1 MNCHRIETKEKVTSG
16 RAPRIGVVLVVQT
29 KRIRLGDLLVQKGL
43 ITEEHLMRALKE
55 QKVRKTKLGET
66 LISLGY
72 VSEREIV
79 DILTA
84 QLDIEYVELRNMKL
98 DKAAVY
104 LINETVAK
112 KYNLIPI
119 GFAPDN
125 PNCLRVA
132 MSDPMD
138 FMAMDDVAIITNM
151 KIIPVLST
159 SSQIAFQ
166 IDRYF
171 GRQSVIAVADQ
182 YKREQRQEEAAAVE
196 SANRADAAAD
206 RSPIVVMVRSII
218 EQAVRQ
224 RASDIHFEPMREG
237 IRIRFRIDGNLVEA
251 MSYDLSIYTAIIA
264 RLKII
269 SGMDISEKRKPQDG
283 RTTMEIDHVEYDVRV
298 SSIPTVY
305 GEKIVM
311 RLTNKESLTRDKREL
326 GLSDS
331 DMKKFDQMLAH
342 PHGIILVTGPTG
354 SGKSTTL
361 YTALSELNRETVNIV
376 TVEDPVEANIEGVN
390 QIQVN
395 TKADMTFASALRSIL
410 RQDPDIIMIG
420 EIRDPETAEIA
431 VQASITGHLVCST
444 LHTNSTSASI
454 ARLLNMGIESY
465 LIADALVGIVA
476 QRLVRR
482 LCSCKREREATPAEK
497 AELGVPEEETF
508 MINEPAGCQ
517 ICSHTGYLGR
527 IGVYEMMPITPAL
540 RWAIV
545 KMQPSSK
552 IKEIAVREG
561 MNTLRE
567 STVQL
572 VKEGVTSMEEM
583 RKIACE
589 ED

>member
-1 MNCHRIETKEKVTSG
+1 MATN
-16 RAPRIGVVLVVQT
+16 

-43 ITEEHLMRALKE
+43 ITEEQLMRALKE
-55 QKVRKTKLGET
+55 QRVRNTKLGET
-66 LISLGY
+66 LISMGF
-72 VSEREIV
+72 VSERDIV
-79 DILTA
+79 DILCD
-84 QLDIEYVELRNMKL
+84 QLHIEYVELRNMKL
-98 DKAAVY
+98 DEAAVY
-104 LINETVAK
+104 TINEGIAK

-119 GFAPDN
+119 GFDPDN
-125 PNCLRVA
+125 PNMLRVA

-138 FMAMDDVAIITNM
+138 FMAMDDIAIITNL

-182 YKREQRQEEAAAVE
+182 YKKEQGRDDSVRDSVKGEVSMTE
-196 SANRADAAAD
+196 S
-206 RSPIVVMVRSII
+206 SPIVVMVRSIM

-251 MSYDLSIYTAIIA
+251 MSYDMSIYTAIIA

-283 RTTMEIDHVEYDVRV
+283 RTTLEIDHMEIDVRV

-311 RLTNKESLTRDKREL
+311 RLTNKEQLTRNKMEL
-326 GLSDS
+326 GLSAE
-331 DMKKFDQMLAH
+331 DMKVFDQMLAH

-361 YTALSELNRETVNIV
+361 YTALSELNREAVNIV
-376 TVEDPVEANIEGVN
+376 TVEDPVEANIDGVN

-395 TKADMTFASALRSIL
+395 PKADMTFASALRSIL

-431 VQASITGHLVCST
+431 VQASITGHLVAST
-444 LHTNSTSASI
+444 LHTNSTSASV
-454 ARLLNMGIESY
+454 ARLLNMGIEPY
-465 LIADALVGIVA
+465 LIADALVGVVA

-482 LCSCKREREATPAEK
+482 LCRCKRGREATPEEK
-497 AELGVPEEETF
+497 EELGARPEDTL
-508 MINEPAGCQ
+508 MVYEPAGCQ
-517 ICSHTGYLGR
+517 LCSQTGYYGR
-527 IGVYEMMPITPAL
+527 IAVYEMMPVSPKL
-540 RWAIV
+540 RWAIT

-552 IKEIAVREG
+552 VKEIAQSEG
-561 MNTLRE
+561 MVTLRG
-567 STVQL
+567 SAVRL
-572 VKEGVTSMEEM
+572 VKEGVTSLEEM
-583 RKIACE
+583 KKIACE

>member
-1 MNCHRIETKEKVTSG
+1 MAIN
-16 RAPRIGVVLVVQT
+16 

-43 ITEEHLMRALKE
+43 ITEEQLMRALKE
-55 QKVRKTKLGET
+55 QRSRGTKLGET
-66 LISLGY
+66 LISMGF
-72 VSEREIV
+72 VSEHAIVEILC
-79 DILTA
+79 D
-84 QLDIEYVELRNMKL
+84 QLHIEYVELRNMKL
-98 DKAAVY
+98 DEAAVY
-104 LINETVAK
+104 TINEAVAK

-119 GFAPDN
+119 GFDQNN
-125 PNCLRVA
+125 PNMLRVA

-138 FMAMDDVAIITNM
+138 FVAMDDIAIITNL
-151 KIIPVLST
+151 KIVPVLST

-182 YKREQRQEEAAAVE
+182 YKKEKGRDDV
-196 SANRADAAAD
+196 SHDAARGDALLTES
-206 RSPIVVMVRSII
+206 SPIVVMVRSII

-283 RTTMEIDHVEYDVRV
+283 RTTLDIDHVEYDVRV

-305 GEKIVM
+305 GEKMVM

-326 GLSDS
+326 GLSGS
-331 DMKKFDQMLAH
+331 DMCKFNQMLAH

-361 YTALSELNRETVNIV
+361 YTALSELNKETVNIV
-376 TVEDPVEANIEGVN
+376 TVEDPVEANIDGVN

-395 TKADMTFASALRSIL
+395 TRADMTFATALRSIL

-420 EIRDPETAEIA
+420 EIRDRETAEIA
-431 VQASITGHLVCST
+431 VQASITGHLVAST

-454 ARLLNMGIESY
+454 ARLLNMGIEPY
-465 LIADALVGIVA
+465 LIADALVGVVA
-476 QRLVRR
+476 QRLVRK
-482 LCSCKREREATPAEK
+482 LCQCKRGREADPEEK
-497 AELGVPEEETF
+497 EELGVNPEQSFT
-508 MINEPAGCQ
+508 IYEPVGCQ
-517 ICSHTGYLGR
+517 LCSQTGYYGR
-527 IGVYEMMPITPAL
+527 TAVYEMMPVTQNV
-540 RWAIV
+540 RWAIT

-552 IKEIAVREG
+552 VKEIAQKEG
-561 MNTLRE
+561 MVTLRG
-567 STVQL
+567 SAVRL
-572 VKEGVTSMEEM
+572 VKEGVTSIEEM
-583 RKIACE
+583 KKIACE

>member
-1 MNCHRIETKEKVTSG
+1 M
-16 RAPRIGVVLVVQT
+16 GVLQVVQM

-43 ITEEHLMRALKE
+43 ITEEQLMKTLRE
-55 QKVRKTKLGET
+55 QKLRGTKLGET

-72 VSEREIV
+72 VSEKDIV
-79 DILTA
+79 DILCA
-84 QLDIEYVELRNMKL
+84 QLHIEYVELRNMKL
-98 DKAAVY
+98 DEAAVY
-104 LINETVAK
+104 LVNETVAK

-119 GFAPDN
+119 GFDKDN
-125 PNCLRVA
+125 PHCLRVA

-138 FMAMDDVAIITNM
+138 FIAIDDVAIMTNM
-151 KIIPVLST
+151 KIQPVLST
-159 SSQIAFQ
+159 SSQVAFQ

-171 GRQSVIAVADQ
+171 GRQSVIAVADR
-182 YKREQRQEEAAAVE
+182 YKKEQRIEEASRDNAGRDSAATKE
-196 SANRADAAAD
+196 ELTAD
-206 RSPIVVMVRSII
+206 RSPIIIMVRSIM

-224 RASDIHFEPMREG
+224 RASDIHFEPMKEG

-283 RTTMEIDHVEYDVRV
+283 RSTIEIDHVEYDVRV

-305 GEKIVM
+305 GEKVVM
-311 RLTNKESLTRDKREL
+311 RLTNKENLTRDKKNL
-326 GLSDS
+326 GLHDS
-331 DMKKFDQMLAH
+331 DMKRFDSMLSH

-361 YTALSELNRETVNIV
+361 YTALSELNKETVNIV
-376 TVEDPVEANIEGVN
+376 TVEDPVEANLEGVN

-395 TKADMTFASALRSIL
+395 PRADMTFATALRSIL

-431 VQASITGHLVCST
+431 VQASITGHLVVST
-444 LHTNSTSASI
+444 LHTNSTSASV
-454 ARLLNMGIESY
+454 ARLLNMGVESY

-482 LCSCKREREATPAEK
+482 LCRCKHPREAEAAEK
-497 AELGVPEEETF
+497 IELGVKEEADLT
-508 MINEPAGCQ
+508 IWEPTGCQ
-517 ICSHTGYLGR
+517 ICGYTGYYGR
-527 IGVYEMMPITPAL
+527 IGVYEMMPMSAAL
-540 RWAIV
+540 REAVV
-545 KMQPSSK
+545 KKSTSAH

-561 MNTLRE
+561 MTTLKE
-567 STVQL
+567 STAQL
-572 VKEGVTSMEEM
+572 VKEGVTSIQEM
-583 RKIACE
+583 HKIACE
-589 ED
+589 EE

>member
-1 MNCHRIETKEKVTSG
+1 M
-16 RAPRIGVVLVVQT
+16 VQM
-29 KRIRLGDLLVQKGL
+29 KRIRLGDVLVQKGL
-43 ITEEHLMRALKE
+43 ITEDQLMKALKE
-55 QKVRKTKLGET
+55 QKLRKTKLGET

-72 VSEREIV
+72 VSEKEIV

-84 QLDIEYVELRNMKL
+84 QLGIEYVELRNMKL
-98 DKAAVY
+98 DEAAVF
-104 LINETVAK
+104 LINEAVAK

-119 GFAPDN
+119 GFDKER

-138 FMAMDDVAIITNM
+138 FMALDDVAIITNC

-159 SSQIAFQ
+159 SSQISFQ

-182 YKREQRQEEAAAVE
+182 YKREQGRDELAAAKE
-196 SANRADAAAD
+196 TMNRIDAVTD
-206 RSPIVVMVRSII
+206 QSPIVVMVRSII

-283 RTTMEIDHVEYDVRV
+283 RTTLVIDHVEYDVRV
-298 SSIPTVY
+298 SSLPTVY

-326 GLSDS
+326 GLNGS
-331 DMKKFDQMLAH
+331 DMRKFDQMLAH
-342 PHGIILVTGPTG
+342 PHGILLVTGPTG

-361 YTALSELNRETVNIV
+361 YTALSELNRENVNIV

-395 TKADMTFASALRSIL
+395 PKADMTFASALRSIL

-444 LHTNSTSASI
+444 LHTNNTSASI
-454 ARLLNMGIESY
+454 ARLLNMGVESY

-482 LCSCKREREATPAEK
+482 LCSCKREREATEAEK
-497 AELGVPEEETF
+497 LELGVPED
-508 MINEPAGCQ
+508 EPLTVCEPGRCQ
-517 ICSHTGYLGR
+517 LCSHTGYHGR
-527 IGVYEMMPITPAL
+527 IGVYEMMPITPKL

-552 IKEIAVREG
+552 VKEIAVSEG

-567 STVQL
+567 SAIQL
-572 VKEGVTSMEEM
+572 VKKGITSLEEM

>member
-1 MNCHRIETKEKVTSG
+1 M
-16 RAPRIGVVLVVQT
+16 
-29 KRIRLGDLLVQKGL
+29 KRIRLGDVLVQKGL
-43 ITEEHLMRALKE
+43 ITEEQLMKTLKE
-55 QKVRKTKLGET
+55 QRIRGTKLGET

-72 VSEREIV
+72 VSEQDIV
-79 DILTA
+79 DILCA
-84 QLDIEYVELRNMKL
+84 QLNIEYVELRSMKL
-98 DKAAVY
+98 DEAAVY

-119 GFAPDN
+119 GFDKES
-125 PNCLRVA
+125 PNTLRVA

-138 FMAMDDVAIITNM
+138 FIALDDVAIITNM
-151 KIIPVLST
+151 KIVPVLST

-182 YKREQRQEEAAAVE
+182 YKKERTKEEAARD
-196 SANRADAAAD
+196 SAAARPGTGTGAGTD
-206 RSPIVVMVRSII
+206 HSPIVVMVRSII

-224 RASDIHFEPMREG
+224 RASDIHFEPMKDG
-237 IRIRFRIDGNLVEA
+237 IRIRFRIDGDLVEA
-251 MSYDLSIYTAIIA
+251 MSYDMSIYTAIIA

-283 RTTMEIDHVEYDVRV
+283 RTTMVIDHVEYDVRV

-305 GEKIVM
+305 GEKVVM
-311 RLTNKESLTRDKREL
+311 RLTDKEKLTRDKKEL
-326 GLSDS
+326 GLNERE
-331 DMKKFDQMLAH
+331 MRIFEQMLSH

-361 YTALSELNRETVNIV
+361 YTALSELNKETVNIV
-376 TVEDPVEANIEGVN
+376 TVEDPVEANLEGVN

-395 TKADMTFASALRSIL
+395 ARADMTFANALRSIL

-431 VQASITGHLVCST
+431 VQASITGHLVAST
-444 LHTNSTSASI
+444 LHTNSTSASVG
-454 ARLLNMGIESY
+454 RLLNMGVESY

-476 QRLVRR
+476 QRLARR
-482 LCSCKREREATPAEK
+482 LCRCRKMREATVAEK
-497 AELGVPEEETF
+497 MELGVKEEDSL
-508 MINEPAGCQ
+508 MIGEPAGCQ
-517 ICSHTGYLGR
+517 FCGYTGYHGR
-527 IGVYEMMPITPAL
+527 IGVYEMMPMSAAL
-540 RWAIV
+540 REAV
-545 KMQPSSK
+545 AKKAMAST

-561 MNTLRE
+561 MMTLRE
-567 STVQL
+567 SAVRL

-583 RKIACE
+583 HKIASE

>member
-1 MNCHRIETKEKVTSG
+1 MPD
-16 RAPRIGVVLVVQT
+16 APDGQIMQEGGKNVAT
-29 KRIRLGDLLVQKGL
+29 NKRIRLGDLLVQKGP
-43 ITEEHLMRALKE
+43 ITEEQLMRALKE
-55 QKVRKTKLGET
+55 QRQRGTKLGET

-72 VSEREIV
+72 VSERAIV
-79 DILTA
+79 KILCD
-84 QLDIEYVELRNMKL
+84 QLHIEYVELRNMKL
-98 DKAAVY
+98 DEAAVY
-104 LINETVAK
+104 TINETVAK
-112 KYNLIPI
+112 KYSLIPI
-119 GFAPDN
+119 GFDKDN
-125 PNCLRVA
+125 PNMMRVA

-138 FMAMDDVAIITNM
+138 FMAIDDIAIITNF

-182 YKREQRQEEAAAVE
+182 YKKEQGRDEAA
-196 SANRADAAAD
+196 RDAA
-206 RSPIVVMVRSII
+206 RGEVSLTESSPIVVMVRSII

-224 RASDIHFEPMREG
+224 RASDIHFEPMRDG

-251 MSYDLSIYTAIIA
+251 MSYDMSIYTAIIA

-283 RTTMEIDHVEYDVRV
+283 RTTMDIDHVEYDVRV

-311 RLTNKESLTRDKREL
+311 RLTNKEKLTRDKREL
-326 GLSDS
+326 GLSDD
-331 DMKKFDQMLAH
+331 DMKRFDQMLAH

-376 TVEDPVEANIEGVN
+376 TVEDPVEANIDGVN

-395 TKADMTFASALRSIL
+395 PKADMTFASALRSIL

-431 VQASITGHLVCST
+431 VQASITGHLVAST

-454 ARLLNMGIESY
+454 ARLLNMGIEPY
-465 LIADALVGIVA
+465 LMADALVGVVA
-476 QRLVRR
+476 QRLVRK
-482 LCSCKREREATPAEK
+482 LCRCKRGREATAQEK
-497 AELGVPEEETF
+497 EELGVNQDEVLT
-508 MINEPAGCQ
+508 IYEPAGCQ
-517 ICSHTGYLGR
+517 LCSQTGYFGR
-527 IGVYEMMPITPAL
+527 TAVYEMMPVTPEL
-540 RWAIV
+540 RWAIT

-552 IKEIAVREG
+552 VKEIAQREG
-561 MNTLRE
+561 MITLRG
-567 STVQL
+567 SAVRL
-572 VKEGVTSMEEM
+572 VREGVTSLEEM
-583 RKIACE
+583 KKIASE

>member
-1 MNCHRIETKEKVTSG
+1 MAIN
-16 RAPRIGVVLVVQT
+16 

-43 ITEEHLMRALKE
+43 ITEEQLMRALKE
-55 QKVRKTKLGET
+55 QRSRGTKLGET
-66 LISLGY
+66 LISMGF
-72 VSEREIV
+72 VSEHAIV
-79 DILTA
+79 KILCD
-84 QLDIEYVELRNMKL
+84 QLHIEYVELRNMKL
-98 DKAAVY
+98 DEAAVY
-104 LINETVAK
+104 TINEAVAK

-119 GFAPDN
+119 GFDQNN
-125 PNCLRVA
+125 PNMLRVA

-138 FMAMDDVAIITNM
+138 FVAMDDIAIITNL
-151 KIIPVLST
+151 KIVPVLST

-182 YKREQRQEEAAAVE
+182 YKKEKGRDDV
-196 SANRADAAAD
+196 SHDAARGDALLTES
-206 RSPIVVMVRSII
+206 SPIVVMVRSII

-283 RTTMEIDHVEYDVRV
+283 RTTLDIDHVEYDVRV

-305 GEKIVM
+305 GEKMVM

-326 GLSDS
+326 GLSGS
-331 DMKKFDQMLAH
+331 DMCKFDQMLAH

-361 YTALSELNRETVNIV
+361 YTALSELNKETVNIV
-376 TVEDPVEANIEGVN
+376 TVEDPVEANIDGVN

-395 TKADMTFASALRSIL
+395 TRADMTFATALRSIL

-420 EIRDPETAEIA
+420 EIRDRETAEIA
-431 VQASITGHLVCST
+431 VQASITGHLVAST

-454 ARLLNMGIESY
+454 ARLLNMGIEPY
-465 LIADALVGIVA
+465 LIADALVGVVA
-476 QRLVRR
+476 QRLVRK
-482 LCSCKREREATPAEK
+482 LCQCKRGREADPEEK
-497 AELGVPEEETF
+497 AELGVNPEQSFT
-508 MINEPAGCQ
+508 IYEPVGCQ
-517 ICSHTGYLGR
+517 LCSQTGYYGR
-527 IGVYEMMPITPAL
+527 TAVYEMMPVTQNV
-540 RWAIV
+540 RWAIT

-552 IKEIAVREG
+552 VKEIAQKEG
-561 MNTLRE
+561 MVTLRG
-567 STVQL
+567 SAVRL

-583 RKIACE
+583 KKIACE